1 MVQAISGLIE
11 TDENRPASQNEK
23 IKNQHRCALLH
34 IPYKFNFMFPI
45 CNQGLKLM
53 LIKFKISLVAL
64 LVIVSTQALAD
75 LPQGYPADYQK
86 TVEGAKKEGKV
97 VVYSTTDTKA
107 AGPLIQGF
115 EATYPGVKVEYND
128 MNSTELYNRY
138 ISEQAAGGTSGDV
151 VWSSSMD
158 TALKLATDYAAE
170 YASPEQSQLPKWAV
184 WKNKAYGTTYEPVVF
199 IYNKR
204 LIPAGDVPDSHA
216 ALAKLIAG
224 QPDKFKKKVTTYDI
238 EKSGLGF
245 MLSVQDFKADADY
258 FKRLADIAKGG
269 LTVQSSTG
277 TMMERVSSG
286 ENLIGFNILGSYAEA
301 RAKTDPTL
309 GIAYPKDYT
318 LVLSRVSFIT
328 KDTANANAAKL
339 WLDYVLSE
347 KGQNILANQAD
358 IPSIRH
364 DIDGKNDI
372 DGMTKMLGNALKPI
386 PVDESLLEYLQQKK
400 RLDYI
405 KQWREAAAK

>member
-1 MVQAISGLIE
+1 MLNKRYLSLIS
-11 TDENRPASQNEK
+11 TAV
-23 IKNQHRCALLH
+23 LLSSSA
-34 IPYKFNFMFPI
+34 M
-45 CNQGLKLM
+45 
-53 LIKFKISLVAL
+53 A
-64 LVIVSTQALAD
+64 A

-86 TVEGAKKEGKV
+86 VVDAATKEGKV
-97 VVYSTTDTKA
+97 VIYSTTDTKA

-115 EATYPGVKVEYND
+115 EAAYPGIKVEYND

-138 ISEQAAGGTSGDV
+138 ISEQAAGGSSGDV

-158 TALKLATDYAAE
+158 TALKLAVDYAQE
-170 YASPEQSQLPKWAV
+170 YKSPEQGQLPKGAV
-184 WKNKAYGTTYEPVVF
+184 WKDKAYGTTYEPVVF

-204 LIPAGDVPDSHA
+204 QIPAGEVPDSHA
-216 ALAKLIAG
+216 ALAKLIAS
-224 QPDKFKKKVTTYDI
+224 QTEKFSKKVTTYDI

-245 MLSVQDFKADADY
+245 MLSVQDSKADANY
-258 FKRLADIAKGG
+258 FKTLADVAKGG
-269 LTVQSSTG
+269 LAVQSSTG

-301 RAKTDPTL
+301 RAKTDPSL

-318 LVLSRVSFIT
+318 LVLSRVSFISQQ
-328 KDTANANAAKL
+328 AQNSNAAKL

-347 KGQNILANQAD
+347 KGQSILANQAD
-358 IPSIRH
+358 IPSIRN

-372 DGMTKMLGNALKPI
+372 DGMTKMLGDALKPI
-386 PVDESLLEYLQQKK
+386 PVDESLLEYLQPKK

-405 KQWREAAAK
+405 KEWRTAAAK

>member
-1 MVQAISGLIE
+1 MSKKLRISLIATAVLMSSSAIS
-11 TDENRPASQNEK
+11 
-23 IKNQHRCALLH
+23 AL
-34 IPYKFNFMFPI
+34 PE
-45 CNQGLKLM
+45 
-53 LIKFKISLVAL
+53 
-64 LVIVSTQALAD
+64 
-75 LPQGYPADYQK
+75 GYPADYQK
-86 TVEGAKKEGKV
+86 LVDGAKKEGKV
-97 VVYSTTDTKA
+97 VIYSTTDVKA

-128 MNSTELYNRY
+128 MNSTELYNRF
-138 ISEQAAGGTSGDV
+138 ISEQAAGGNSGDV

-158 TALKLATDYAAE
+158 TALKLATDYAQE
-170 YASPEQSQLPKWAV
+170 YSSPEHGQLPKWAV
-184 WKNKAYGTTYEPVVF
+184 WKEKAYGTTYEPVVF

-216 ALAKLIAG
+216 ALAKLIAS
-224 QPDKFKKKVTTYDI
+224 QTDKFKKKVTTYDI

-245 MLSVQDFKADADY
+245 MLSVEDFKADPNY
-258 FKRLADIAKGG
+258 FKTLADVAKGG
-269 LTVQSSTG
+269 LAVQSSTG

-301 RAKTDPTL
+301 RAKTDPSL
-309 GIAYPKDYT
+309 GISYPKDYT
-318 LVLSRVSFIT
+318 LVLSRVSFIS
-328 KDTANANAAKL
+328 KEAKNSNAARL

-347 KGQNILANQAD
+347 KGQSILANQGD
-358 IPSIRH
+358 IPSIRN
-364 DIDGKNDI
+364 DIEGNNDI

-386 PVDESLLEYLQQKK
+386 PVDETLLEYLQQKK